1 MVYLSTEKIY
11 ISAKKFK
18 KTIDK
23 FTKIVYYIGGKE
35 VRAVNKTK
43 SEVMQMTDKQ
53 TQMFLEAIKVIAEKS
68 ESKEEF
74 LKELDRIQAQGIKK
88 PQ

>member
-1 MVYLSTEKIY
+1 M
-11 ISAKKFK
+11 
-18 KTIDK
+18 
-23 FTKIVYYIGGKE
+23 
-35 VRAVNKTK
+35 NKTK

>member
-11 ISAKKFK
+11 ISTKKFN

-23 FTKIVYYIGGKE
+23 FIKIVYYIDRKE
-35 VRAVNKTK
+35 VRAVNETK